1 MLLVVDIGNTH
12 IVLGGYDGDE
22 LKFVSRISTNMRKTV
37 DEYASKLRSVLTLHG
52 ASSQTIDGC
61 IISSVVPP
69 ISATMKEAIKLV
81 YEVDPIIVSPGIKT
95 GLNLYV
101 DNPASV
107 GADLI
112 CASVGAKARY
122 KMPAAIIDMGTAT
135 KIIILD
141 ESGTF
146 IGVTISPGV
155 EIGLKAL
162 SGGTAQLP
170 QIDLSEKPVLIG
182 KNTIECMRSGVVFGS
197 AAMIDGMIDRFE
209 AELGVS
215 LTKIATGG
223 LAGVIIPNC
232 KHKIEINPSLV
243 LEGLKIIYEKN
254 QKTKK

>member
-112 CASVGAKARY
+112 CASVGAKTRY

-155 EIGLKAL
+155 EIGLKRSPAEQRNCRRLTLAKSLYFLAKTQL
-162 SGGTAQLP
+162 SVCARGW
-170 QIDLSEKPVLIG
+170 
-182 KNTIECMRSGVVFGS
+182 FS
-197 AAMIDGMIDRFE
+197 AVR
-209 AELGVS
+209 
-215 LTKIATGG
+215 
-223 LAGVIIPNC
+223 
-232 KHKIEINPSLV
+232 
-243 LEGLKIIYEKN
+243 
-254 QKTKK
+254 QW